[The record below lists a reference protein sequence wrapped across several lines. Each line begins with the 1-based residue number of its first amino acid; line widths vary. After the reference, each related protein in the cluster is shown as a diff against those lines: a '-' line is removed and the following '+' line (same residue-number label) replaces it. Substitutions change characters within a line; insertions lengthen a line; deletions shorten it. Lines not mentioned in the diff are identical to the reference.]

1 MIFKVKTD
9 KQTKVVF
16 NFNFKNIGKIAKNY
30 NKLVLI
36 VDHNVYRHHTS
47 VFAGLESVIVVE
59 GGENTKTLEQSQ
71 LIINQL
77 LAIGVDK
84 NSLLIGVGGGVITDL
99 VGFVASIYKRGIPF
113 GFIPTTVLCAVD
125 AAIGGK
131 NGVNQGL
138 IKNCIGTINQPDII
152 LYDYLFFKS
161 LPHVEFANGFAEI
174 IKYGCICDVELFNY
188 LDANNLLYFIN
199 SPIALQ
205 MLIQKC
211 LLIKSAIIRKDP
223 NDLALRKTL
232 NFGHTIGHAIEKNLD
247 LKHGF
252 AVSIGMIY
260 ASQLSV
266 SKRGFSKIDSNRIAR
281 LLEKYELPISAQI
294 KSSSVLSLISN
305 DKKKNGEEIDFILL
319 KSLGESEIVKL
330 SFDEIK
336 QDLKKIFNESNSI
349 SVK

>member
-1 MIFKVKTD
+1 M
-9 KQTKVVF
+9 
-16 NFNFKNIGKIAKNY
+16 
-30 NKLVLI
+30 
-36 VDHNVYRHHTS
+36 
-47 VFAGLESVIVVE
+47 
-59 GGENTKTLEQSQ
+59 
-71 LIINQL
+71 
-77 LAIGVDK
+77 
-84 NSLLIGVGGGVITDL
+84 
-99 VGFVASIYKRGIPF
+99 
-113 GFIPTTVLCAVD
+113 
-125 AAIGGK
+125 
-131 NGVNQGL
+131 
-138 IKNCIGTINQPDII
+138 
-152 LYDYLFFKS
+152 
-161 LPHVEFANGFAEI
+161 PHVEFANGFAEI

-188 LDANNLLYFIN
+188 LDANNLQYFIN

-281 LLEKYELPISAQI
+281 LLEKYELPIS
-294 KSSSVLSLISN
+294 VLSLISN

-319 KSLGESEIVKL
+319 KKLGESEIVKL